1 LKQKLLLV
9 EPNPRMLDVLQR
21 GTSELAEVRNAASLA
36 EAETAVTDWSPDLIL
51 AEYRLGDGTGMDL
64 LEHLRPLGDRAPTLV
79 MIASRADTV
88 DRLNASLAQF
98 EEVVQKP
105 FLATDLRERVKRV
118 LTRISLRRAGSDA
131 SPLRGRL
138 EDLSP
143 VDLLQALDL
152 SRKSCAVVLV
162 RPSPEGAGQQEA
174 VLYLNEG
181 QVRDAQQGS
190 ERGEAVV
197 YAVLGWKEG
206 DFAIDFNRRST
217 VTSVKATTQGLLM
230 EGLRMLDESNM
241 PPGA

>member
-1 LKQKLLLV
+1 VKQKLLLV

-21 GTSELAEVRNAASLA
+21 GTSELAEARHAGSLA
-36 EAETAVTDWSPDLIL
+36 EAQQAVIAWSPDLIL
-51 AEYRLGDGTGMDL
+51 CEYRLGDGTGLDL
-64 LEHLRPLGDRAPTLV
+64 LEQLRPLGDRAPTLV

-88 DRLNASLAQF
+88 DRLNASLSQF

-105 FLATDLRERVKRV
+105 FLAADLRERVKRV

-138 EDLSP
+138 EDLGP

-152 SRKSCAVVLV
+152 SRKSCAVVLA
-162 RPSPEGAGQQEA
+162 RSSPDGAGQQEA

-181 QVRDAQQGS
+181 QVRDAVQGS
-190 ERGEAVV
+190 DRGEAVV

-206 DFAIDFNRRST
+206 DFAIDFNRRSS
-217 VTSVKATTQGLLM
+217 VVSVKATTQGLLM
-230 EGLRMLDESNM
+230 EGLRLLDESNM
-241 PPGA
+241 PQGA